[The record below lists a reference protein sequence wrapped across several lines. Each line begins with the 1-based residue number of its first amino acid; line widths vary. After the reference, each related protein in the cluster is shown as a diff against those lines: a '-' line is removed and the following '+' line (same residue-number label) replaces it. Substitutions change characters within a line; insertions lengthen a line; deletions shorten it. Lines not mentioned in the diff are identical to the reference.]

1 MNVIFN
7 KTTKD
12 NEEHLVVQFDKNT
25 IFISIDMECNHVVNL
40 SYYLFDGFRIEIG
53 KTFNNNIFTGPSFY
67 ISKNN
72 KDVVEFNIFIR
83 KIETE
88 WVVEVSDLIQ

>member
-7 KTTKD
+7 KTNKD

-67 ISKNN
+67 ISKSTKMLLN
-72 KDVVEFNIFIR
+72 
-83 KIETE
+83 
-88 WVVEVSDLIQ
+88 LIYLLEK